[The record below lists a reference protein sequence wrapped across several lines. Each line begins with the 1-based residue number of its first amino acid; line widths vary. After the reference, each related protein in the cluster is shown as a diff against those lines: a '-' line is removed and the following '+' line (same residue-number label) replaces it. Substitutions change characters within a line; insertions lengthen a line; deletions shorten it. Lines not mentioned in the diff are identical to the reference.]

1 MRYWSSDLC
10 SSDLLAALR
19 YFGSQAGRE
28 RAAALATQRHSFLVM
43 NIARAADATIARA
56 EYILARYVIST
67 DKDVGRLYQ
76 SEWRRAGLQLE
87 LLARQVRDSPPQKA
101 LVAQLRLAYR
111 ERGRE
116 LDDIALRTS
125 YD

>member
-1 MRYWSSDLC
+1 
-10 SSDLLAALR
+10 
-19 YFGSQAGRE
+19 
-28 RAAALATQRHSFLVM
+28 M
-43 NIARAADATIARA
+43 NIARAADTTIARA

-76 SEWRRAGLQLE
+76 SEWRRAGLQLD
-87 LLARQVRDSPPQKA
+87 LLARQVRDSPPHKA

-116 LDDIALRTS
+116 LDDIALPTS
-125 YD
+125 HDPKMGYLAWFHQAGQARSEHRRGGK

>member
-1 MRYWSSDLC
+1 M
-10 SSDLLAALR
+10 
-19 YFGSQAGRE
+19 
-28 RAAALATQRHSFLVM
+28 
-43 NIARAADATIARA
+43 ARA

-67 DKDVGRLYQ
+67 DKDVGRRYQ

-87 LLARQVRDSPPQKA
+87 LLERQVRDSPPQKA

-116 LDDIALRTS
+116 LDDIALPTS
-125 YD
+125 FDQNMGSLARFHQAGKAASLKRITSLLDPVIEDRKSTRLNSSH

>member
-1 MRYWSSDLC
+1 
-10 SSDLLAALR
+10 
-19 YFGSQAGRE
+19 
-28 RAAALATQRHSFLVM
+28 M
-43 NIARAADATIARA
+43 NIVRAADATIARA

-116 LDDIALRTS
+116 LDDIALSTRHDQVGRESVRERVCQLVTIS
-125 YD
+125 VVAVSFNKKEENKKKHID